1 MRLIYEEKASVS
13 TASVEDMAHS
23 KGLHAVRRNM
33 DASEERPKA
42 YLVLTVLGSESV
54 RIPVCSNSYTI
65 GRAEGCNYR
74 IPNKLISGQH
84 CCVIY
89 DEGKGC
95 FAIEDT
101 STNGM
106 LLNKT
111 VRTTKGQKLPI
122 KNGDEVFLVYRK
134 KDASRTDV
142 ISFQFE
148 EVPQEVSEIDL
159 DDTLSSEATHEYA
172 FDEAGDVEPTDGD
185 KKRKRKMRRKSHLK
199 KLHFSPHCQ
208 VSSGEQSKKPHLASE
223 VDNSATK
230 QVVAKETVDE
240 GDVSGDAGDASGDA
254 GTREDNPESKGSETG
269 ENAMNES
276 QDEIMETLIC
286 SICQD
291 ILHDCISLQPC
302 MHTFCAACYSQW
314 MNTSSRCP
322 TCRKCVKRISK
333 NHIVNNLVEAYLKTH
348 PDKKRSQEEID
359 QMNSINKITAD
370 TVINPR
376 QGDES
381 FSEDSGDEFN
391 SSSEIES
398 LGAFAMPAV
407 PSWGFLGNIIS
418 SKTSQSCPIDGRTIC
433 HASAKLVVEQ
443 FLYALHLT
451 LNPRTCRQCPGLNP
465 THVAT
470 CTVQAQPST
479 SAGPS
484 DASGDST
491 SQNFRIANGNVRV
504 ALPTAPAF
512 VCPAGATHLMC
523 QCCQE
528 RFPDRR
534 RESDQSNIPS
544 VACSLCQMFYCH
556 MYWGCTRNSR
566 CFVASIN
573 SKILILETNV
583 QIVLF
588 WETHKSHLFSSDIN
602 KQHYQGFYSVLFC
615 GMKVFKELAYPYRDS
630 IPRDQLPAEAT
641 SRPNCYWGRNCR
653 TQHNKPVHAASS
665 HICTPLLCLQT
676 LFFAIDVSTTC
687 ATKPDSKM
695 TAWMECG

>member
-1 MRLIYEEKASVS
+1 
-13 TASVEDMAHS
+13 
-23 KGLHAVRRNM
+23 M

-42 YLVLTVLGSESV
+42 YLLLTVLGSESV
-54 RIPVCSNSYTI
+54 RIPVCSNSYTL

-89 DEGKGC
+89 DEEKGC

-134 KDASRTDV
+134 KDASRTDA

-159 DDTLSSEATHEYA
+159 DDTLSSEATQEYA

-185 KKRKRKMRRKSHLK
+185 KKRKREDEEV
-199 KLHFSPHCQ
+199 SP
-208 VSSGEQSKKPHLASE
+208 GEQSKKPHLASE
-223 VDNSATK
+223 VDNSASK
-230 QVVAKETVDE
+230 QVVAKETVDA
-240 GDVSGDAGDASGDA
+240 GDASGDAGDASGDAGDASGDAGDALGDA

-381 FSEDSGDEFN
+381 FSEDSGDELN

-398 LGAFAMPAV
+398 LGAFAMPAI
-407 PSWGFLGNIIS
+407 PSWGFLGNILS
-418 SKTSQSCPIDGRTIC
+418 RQ
-433 HASAKLVVEQ
+433 
-443 FLYALHLT
+443 T
-451 LNPRTCRQCPGLNP
+451 LPVMTCRQCPGLNP
-465 THVAT
+465 TPVAS

-484 DASGDST
+484 DASGDAT

-544 VACSLCQMFYCH
+544 VTCSLCQMFYCH

-566 CFVASIN
+566 CYGCLNKFKDLNFGDKCTDS
-573 SKILILETNV
+573 LILGNTQESSIFKKYLQQKKLTWKHVLDECLQTLEAGNAEYQTLLTSTNN
-583 QIVLF
+583 ITKDSILC
-588 WETHKSHLFSSDIN
+588 
-602 KQHYQGFYSVLFC
+602 YSC

-653 TQHNKPVHAASS
+653 TQHNKPVHAARFN
-665 HICTPLLCLQT
+665 HVCNQT
-676 LFFAIDVSTTC
+676 RF
-687 ATKPDSKM
+687 
-695 TAWMECG
+695 